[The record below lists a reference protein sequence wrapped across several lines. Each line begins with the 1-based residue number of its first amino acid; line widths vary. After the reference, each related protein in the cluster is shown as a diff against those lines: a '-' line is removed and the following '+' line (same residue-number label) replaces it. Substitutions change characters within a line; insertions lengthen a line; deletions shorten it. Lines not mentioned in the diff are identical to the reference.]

1 MCPTRIRPN
10 ASTTCNFQGL
20 VMFTVLFKR
29 IVRWLEFAEQR
40 RSVEYLAGAS
50 DLAEL
55 ERRMRSLER

>member
-1 MCPTRIRPN
+1 
-10 ASTTCNFQGL
+10 
-20 VMFTVLFKR
+20 MFTVLFKR

-50 DLAEL
+50 DLADL